1 MRFEIASVDSIIIY
15 FGDKISQEIS
25 KDVRGAFFALKNEEW
40 VKDIIPSYTSLFITY
55 DVLKFDYEDI
65 VNKIKSKLEN
75 KNFQKT
81 DDNSRLVEIPVF
93 YDKGVGLD
101 LERISNEKNLSID
114 EVINIHSQKE
124 YFVYTIGFA
133 PGFAYMGEV
142 DKKIATPR
150 LANPR
155 VKIPKGSVAL
165 ADIQTAIYPK
175 ESPGGWN
182 IIGRTPLEMFSVDYD
197 GFSYLKVGD
206 RVKFKPISK
215 DEFLSL
221 GGEI

>member
-15 FGDKISQEIS
+15 FGDKISKEIS

-182 IIGRTPLEMFSVDYD
+182 IIGRTPIEMFSVEYD

-215 DEFLSL
+215 DQFLSL